1 MVMGRDIEGTVAR
14 SVGVQGVSM
23 GDVKKNNWVGLG

>member
-1 MVMGRDIEGTVAR
+1 MVIGMDIEGTVAR
-14 SVGVQGVSM
+14 SVGVHGVGR